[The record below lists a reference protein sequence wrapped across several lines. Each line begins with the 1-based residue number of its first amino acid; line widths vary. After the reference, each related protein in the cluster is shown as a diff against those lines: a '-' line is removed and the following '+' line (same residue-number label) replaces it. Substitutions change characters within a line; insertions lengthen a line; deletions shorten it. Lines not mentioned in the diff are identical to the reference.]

1 MVKKITK
8 NIKLKYGVE
17 AVYVGESIDLKRV
30 QESLKQYSFLNRDHP
45 LVLRILKDQYLVLTK
60 FGVVVFWNIQEK
72 LRRQTLKELKPFV
85 KSKKESYPYQE
96 KIKVAVG
103 TATDRVLFGKV
114 DLFELSVDKI
124 KIISYVL
131 AQSAALDRYED
142 DIEANL
148 LNLEGFMESLKSKG
162 RVMLKERDLLRQ
174 IGSTFSVKQ
183 TTVAHLSLFDKP
195 DEVWE
200 SPELETLY
208 HRLHLEFELQDRF
221 DVLDE
226 KIDFLS
232 ENTKMLMDFVIEK
245 RGNFLELIIIILIVV
260 EIALFV
266 VDIFPKLKLW

>member
-8 NIKLKYGVE
+8 NIKLKYVVE
-17 AVYVGESIDLKRV
+17 AVYVGESIDLKKV
-30 QESLKQYSFLNRDHP
+30 QENLKQYSFLNRDHP

-60 FGVVVFWNIQEK
+60 FGVVVFWNLQEK
-72 LRRQTLKELKPFV
+72 LKKQVIKELTPFV

-96 KIKVAVG
+96 KIKVMVG
-103 TATDRVLFGKV
+103 TVADRVLFGRV
-114 DLFELSVDKI
+114 DLAELSVDKI

-131 AQSAALDRYED
+131 SQSAALDRYED
-142 DIEANL
+142 DIVANL
-148 LNLEGFMESLKSKG
+148 LNLEGFMESLKTKG

-266 VDIFPKLKLW
+266 VDIFQSQNP

>member
-8 NIKLKYGVE
+8 NIKLKYVVE
-17 AVYVGESIDLKRV
+17 AVYVGESIDLKKV
-30 QESLKQYSFLNRDHP
+30 QENLKQYSFLNRDHP

-60 FGVVVFWNIQEK
+60 FGVVVFWNLQEK
-72 LRRQTLKELKPFV
+72 LKKQVIKELTPFV

-96 KIKVAVG
+96 KIKVMVG
-103 TATDRVLFGKV
+103 TVADRVLFGRV
-114 DLFELSVDKI
+114 DLAELSVDKI

-131 AQSAALDRYED
+131 SQSAALDRYED

-148 LNLEGFMESLKSKG
+148 LNLEGFMESLKTKG
-162 RVMLKERDLLRQ
+162 RVMLKEKDLLRQ

-200 SPELETLY
+200 SAELETLY

-245 RGNFLELIIIILIVV
+245 RGNFLELVIIVLIAV
-260 EIALFV
+260 EIVLFV

>member
-8 NIKLKYGVE
+8 NVKLKYGVE
-17 AVYVGESIDLKRV
+17 AVYVGESIDLKKV
-30 QESLKQYSFLNRDHP
+30 QESLKQYTFLNRDHP
-45 LVLRILKDQYLVLTK
+45 LVLRILKDQYVVLTK
-60 FGVVVFWNIQEK
+60 FGVVVFWNLQEK
-72 LRRQTLKELKPFV
+72 LKKQVIKELTPFV

-96 KIKVAVG
+96 KIKVIVG
-103 TATDRVLFGKV
+103 TSADRVLFSRV
-114 DLFELSVDKI
+114 DLADLSVDKI
-124 KIISYVL
+124 KIISFVL

-148 LNLEGFMESLKSKG
+148 VNLEGFMESLKNKG
-162 RVMLKERDLLRQ
+162 KVMLKERDLLRQ

-266 VDIFPKLKLW
+266 VDIFQSQNP